1 MLRLAITFCL
11 LTTTASL
18 DAAEK
23 PNIIFLLSDD
33 VGLGNLSCC
42 GGDQFQTPQL
52 DARLAAAPA
61 LSDCFSTPLCGP
73 SRCQL
78 LTGRYPFRT
87 GLISNHSAPRS
98 RPTGRS

>member
-18 DAAEK
+18 YAADK

-52 DARLAAAPA
+52 DALARGGTRFEH
-61 LSDCFSTPLCGP
+61 CFSTPLCGP

-87 GLISNHSAPRS
+87 G
-98 RPTGRS
+98 